1 MRATGDG
8 DPPAGTT
15 GGKDVYLLFL
25 GSLVFQ
31 IVQIGCYPILIAQS
45 LVRDGYSSYVV
56 GLFTSI
62 SWITIVVLGPVVP
75 AVIAR
80 IGYRSTS
87 VLAFVSAV
95 SGLYLLVIAGN
106 LYWYFASAILTG
118 FGLILRWINCDTL
131 VIEMSNAGARGRL
144 IGLHEALMGLGIAL
158 GPLLFVIAG
167 LDHVAWIAIALIV
180 IAQLAFQATGIGK
193 VAHHGAGSG
202 GKVPATVY
210 LLIAVALAAAFV
222 SGFVESSAIA
232 LLPLHFAS
240 FGYPLASSAILVS
253 AFGFGG
259 TLLQPPLGYLS
270 DRMGYKLAQALCA
283 AAVALSCVIVA
294 VVPLNLPVMLG
305 ALFVLGAGAG
315 GLNTLAVI
323 EAGQTLKGPEIP
335 ASMTAIAILYTLGG
349 VFGPVASASVLH
361 LAGDRGMIALFFA
374 ICVLLFAG
382 VMAKHERPSS

>member
-1 MRATGDG
+1 MNAAGSG
-8 DPPAGTT
+8 MPPAGVV
-15 GGKDVYLLFL
+15 GKRDVYLLFF
-25 GSLVFQ
+25 GSLLFQ

-62 SWITIVVLGPVVP
+62 SWITIVILGPVVP
-75 AVIAR
+75 AVISR

-87 VLAFVSAV
+87 IAAFLSAML
-95 SGLYLLVIAGN
+95 GLYLLVVAPD
-106 LYWYFASAILTG
+106 LYGYFASAVLMG

-131 VIEMSNAGARGRL
+131 VVEMSESGSRGRL

-158 GPLLFVIAG
+158 GPLLFV
-167 LDHVAWIAIALIV
+167 LSDLYYVAWTSIALLV
-180 IAQLAFQATGIGK
+180 VAQLVFQLTDMGR
-193 VAHHGAGSG
+193 VPHHRAGG
-202 GKVPATVY
+202 GGRIPVSLY

-222 SGFVESSAIA
+222 AGFVESSAIA

-270 DRMGYKLAQALCA
+270 DRMGYNFAQALCA
-283 AAVALSCVIVA
+283 ASVAFSCIVVA
-294 VVPLNLPVMLG
+294 TAPLNLPVMLLT
-305 ALFVLGAGAG
+305 LFVLGAGAG

-323 EAGQTLKGPEIP
+323 EAGQTLEGPDIP
-335 ASMTAIAILYTLGG
+335 ASMTAIAMLYTLGG

-361 LAGDRGMIALFFA
+361 MAGNRGMIALFFA
-374 ICVLLFAG
+374 ICVLLFVG
-382 VMAKHERPSS
+382 IVAKRRKAPT